1 MRGSAITGFQAAP
14 RPMAMATCYHSLL
27 SLSLAPSWLL
37 LSPAPV
43 AFLFLSFTL
52 FPRLSRVLPPHD
64 NAGQTYRFS
73 LSRLRQ
79 KADFDRNTPP
89 PSGKGCESTIVSR
102 TLPDYVPVCL
112 YRPASTKRSAVCE
125 FYGSFYAM
133 FFLFFLSF
141 SFDTVTELCALGFSS
156 IVKRRLL
163 GVL

>member
-1 MRGSAITGFQAAP
+1 
-14 RPMAMATCYHSLL
+14 MATCYHSLL

-112 YRPASTKRSAVCE
+112 YRPVSTKCSAVCE
-125 FYGSFYAM
+125 FYGSFYEM

-141 SFDTVTELCALGFSS
+141 SFDTVTGLCALGFSS

>member
-52 FPRLSRVLPPHD
+52 FPRLSRVLPPYD

-112 YRPASTKRSAVCE
+112 YRPALRNARQFANFMARFMRC
-125 FYGSFYAM
+125 
-133 FFLFFLSF
+133 FLFFLSF
-141 SFDTVTELCALGFSS
+141 SFDTVTGLCALRVF
-156 IVKRRLL
+156 LDC
-163 GVL
+163 

>member
-1 MRGSAITGFQAAP
+1 
-14 RPMAMATCYHSLL
+14 MATCYHSLL

-112 YRPASTKRSAVCE
+112 YRPASTKRSVVCE

-133 FFLFFLSF
+133 FFYFFFLFLLIQLRSCVRWGF
-141 SFDTVTELCALGFSS
+141 PRLLRGGYWESCEKIRQSQAL
-156 IVKRRLL
+156 ILVKR
-163 GVL
+163 